1 MFVYGTLRPGE
12 ERWPLLAPFVV
23 DEGWDDAVWGR
34 LYDTGCGYPGATFH
48 DVERNGHEAG
58 GAAALIIGRTVQ
70 LLEVSLRRAL
80 EVIDHEEDIVEGIYR
95 RVLVT
100 TRAGVRAWAY
110 EWAASV
116 DLAVIDS
123 GDWCRR

>member
-23 DEGWDDAVWGR
+23 DEGWDDAVPGR
-34 LYDTGCGYPGATFH
+34 LYDTGLGYPGATFGPATEPEPGP
-48 DVERNGHEAG
+48 DPAELV
-58 GAAALIIGRTVQ
+58 IGRTVP
-70 LLEVSLRRAL
+70 LLMASLTRAL
-80 EVIDHEEDIVEGIYR
+80 EVIDHEEDTVDGLYR

-100 TRAGVRAWAY
+100 TRAGIRAWAY
-110 EWAASV
+110 EWAASL
-116 DLAVIDS
+116 DLAPIGS